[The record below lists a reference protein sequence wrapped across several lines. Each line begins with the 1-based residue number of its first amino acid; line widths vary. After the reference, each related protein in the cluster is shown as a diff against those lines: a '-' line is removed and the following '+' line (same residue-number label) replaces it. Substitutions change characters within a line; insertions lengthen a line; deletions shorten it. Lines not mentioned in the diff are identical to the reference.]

1 MSILNLCSPDGQ
13 FWQTHW
19 LNQQL
24 VKVWPFF
31 NEVCSPLVICITV
44 CLLPIKGRF
53 FRDRRKSGN
62 LRQLQSYLSNFGAFR
77 CHPLKAQMFEVCP
90 KLSLQG
96 DIIKWTYSCCWGG
109 QAYSRM
115 LMESWE
121 PYIDF
126 YKPKVA
132 TSVKFVKLT
141 LGTIAPQFKGT
152 CEWLTTESTLNRWHD
167 LFDKKYRYWMVPT
180 NGSEVWSC
188 CVHHLVISINI
199 FDWPNS
205 RRYWSSRRSW
215 FSFWQGFTSCT
226 LQEMKLY

>member
-1 MSILNLCSPDGQ
+1 
-13 FWQTHW
+13 
-19 LNQQL
+19 

-31 NEVCSPLVICITV
+31 NEVCSSSLVIRVTE
-44 CLLPIKGRF
+44 CLLPIKGKL

-90 KLSLQG
+90 NLLLQG
-96 DIIKWTYSCCWGG
+96 DITNVNIFMVLRG

-141 LGTIAPQFKGT
+141 LGTIAPQLKGT
-152 CEWLTTESTLNRWHD
+152 CE
-167 LFDKKYRYWMVPT
+167 
-180 NGSEVWSC
+180 
-188 CVHHLVISINI
+188 
-199 FDWPNS
+199 
-205 RRYWSSRRSW
+205 
-215 FSFWQGFTSCT
+215 
-226 LQEMKLY
+226 